1 MVTLTL
7 SSSPGTTERS
17 RTAEPEVNDWRRN
30 LRRSTCVTTLTSL
43 GRRIG
48 AQKGKY
54 IDENGNA
61 FHEIAWHQLWLPKYV
76 FLFVFLEPKDFIY
89 SQQ

>member
-1 MVTLTL
+1 
-7 SSSPGTTERS
+7 
-17 RTAEPEVNDWRRN
+17 
-30 LRRSTCVTTLTSL
+30 VTTLTSL